1 MERQPK
7 LAQRLAPACQAVFS
21 DPRAVAQIKVAPYP
35 KSVGLT
41 TALAALRVLDQGDRR
56 NSVKTETFGLAAP
69 DDASQAHELSA
80 SLSGLSSSERREAA
94 RHPFIAITS
103 RRFQSLCSSLWRRA
117 GLLKCST
124 NFTMSAFRNFQQVSS
139 WVVDGSGKRGQKSG
153 GLVAFRSDPFPLGM
167 GCSLGTARSGQ
178 GRAVVARRS
187 EPLRART
194 VLRSSCKRERC
205 GPEWTAKMAQS
216 LAAANKLGG
225 LQEDCQ
231 PILPSKPENPKFS

>member
-1 MERQPK
+1 M
-7 LAQRLAPACQAVFS
+7 AQRLAPACQAVFS

-139 WVVDGSGKRGQKSG
+139 WVVD
-153 GLVAFRSDPFPLGM
+153 
-167 GCSLGTARSGQ
+167 SGQ